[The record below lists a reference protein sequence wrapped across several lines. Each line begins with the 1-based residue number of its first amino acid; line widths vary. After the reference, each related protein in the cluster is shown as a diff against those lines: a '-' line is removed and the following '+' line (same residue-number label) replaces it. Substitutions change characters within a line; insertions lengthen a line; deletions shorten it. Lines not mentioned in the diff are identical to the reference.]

1 MKRVILAA
9 LVAGSFAVPAFPQ
22 TATTT
27 ATPVIIEEPVP
38 VPADAPPGSST
49 PGSMAAGGAA
59 AVVIVFLGIAV
70 LSSLA
75 FMP

>member
-27 ATPVIIEEPVP
+27 ATPVIIEEPIP
-38 VPADAPPGSST
+38 VTSETPVGSST
-49 PGSMAAGGAA
+49 PGSMAAGTAGAII
-59 AVVIVFLGIAV
+59 VIGIGLLIACGT
-70 LSSLA
+70 A
-75 FMP
+75 CAN

>member
-9 LVAGSFAVPAFPQ
+9 LVAGAFAVPAFPQ

-27 ATPVIIEEPVP
+27 ATPVIIEEPITVP
-38 VPADAPPGSST
+38 THAPPGSST
-49 PGSMAAGGAA
+49 PGAMAAGGAA
-59 AVVIVFLGIAV
+59 ALVIVVLGIAV

>member
-1 MKRVILAA
+1 MKRIL
-9 LVAGSFAVPAFPQ
+9 LAGLLAGAVAVPAFPQ
-22 TATTT
+22 TAAT
-27 ATPVIIEEPVP
+27 TPVVIDEPVP

-49 PGSMAAGGAA
+49 PGAMAAGGAA
-59 AVVIVFLGIAV
+59 ALVIVVLGIAV